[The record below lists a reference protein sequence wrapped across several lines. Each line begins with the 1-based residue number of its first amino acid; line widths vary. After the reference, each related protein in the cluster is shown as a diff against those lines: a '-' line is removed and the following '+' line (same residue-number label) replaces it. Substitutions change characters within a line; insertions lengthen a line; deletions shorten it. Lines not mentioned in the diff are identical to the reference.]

1 MNKCGVVDKIVD
13 NLKNEP
19 VYLSSFVNVSVDNVD
34 KPMNNLN
41 KRMNKN
47 EE

>member
-13 NLKNEP
+13 IFKKEP
-19 VYLSSFVNVSVDNVD
+19 VYLSSFVNGSVDNVD
-34 KPMNNLN
+34 NPMNNLN

-47 EE
+47 L